1 MNLEFLTPPGWLLA
15 LLVLLPVAA
24 FLGVSRRADRMRL
37 SLGLPEPSRGRRLVP
52 LVAVLVVAGLLGAA
66 AAQPVVERTTTRQ
79 VRSDAEALIVIDI
92 SRSMLARRSLE
103 DPTRLERAKGAA
115 AQLRA
120 SLPDV
125 PVGLASVTN
134 RVLPHMF
141 PSADEEVFQA
151 TLDRVIDI
159 ERPPP
164 GSSFLT
170 TIQRALRNATSL
182 GSLVA
187 VPTRRFYSPTAR
199 HRLLVVLTDGESAR
213 FSPAAIARRLRAA
226 KIETIFVQF
235 WGKDERVFTDGKP
248 EERYEPDP
256 KARAILDGLAAAS
269 RGSIYSETSVGAAA
283 RKARDVLGT
292 GPTVSEGDRP
302 DRMPLAPYLTIAAF
316 LPLGLL
322 LGLRDR

>member
-1 MNLEFLTPPGWLLA
+1 MNLEFLTPPGGLLA

-24 FLGVSRRADRMRL
+24 FLGISRRADRLRL

-52 LVAVLVVAGLLGAA
+52 LVAVVVVAGLLGAA
-66 AAQPVVERTTTRQ
+66 AAQPVLERTTTRQ
-79 VRSDAEALIVIDI
+79 VRSDAEVLIVIDI
-92 SRSMLARRSLE
+92 TRSMLAQRGLE
-103 DPTRLERAKGAA
+103 DPTRLARAKIAA
-115 AQLRA
+115 AELRA

-134 RVLPHMF
+134 RVLPHLF
-141 PSADEEVFQA
+141 PSADEVVFRA

-170 TIQRALRNATSL
+170 AIQRALRNATSL

-187 VPTRRFYSPTAR
+187 VPTRHFYSPTAR

-213 FSPAAIARRLRAA
+213 FSPASVARRLRVA
-226 KIETIFVQF
+226 KIDIIFVQF
-235 WGKDERVFTDGKP
+235 WAKNERVFTDGEP

-256 KARAILDGLAAAS
+256 EARAILDGLAAAS
-269 RGSIYSETSVGAAA
+269 RGSVYGETRVGAAA
-283 RKARDVLGT
+283 RRARDVLGT

-302 DRMPLAPYLTIAAF
+302 DRMALAPYLTVAAF
-316 LPLGLL
+316 LPLGFLL
-322 LGLRDR
+322 WRRDR